1 MKSIIDRPEL
11 GTPEFDEWLEER
23 ARGRLKKLKEQADK
37 FIEETGFE
45 EAGLLSGGLESMN
58 QTDAEAFPDEL
69 EEYQPHERAKIISS
83 QDEVPEDKM
92 HDAGKKQGK
101 LKAVK

>member
-1 MKSIIDRPEL
+1 MSSKSDRPEP
-11 GTPEFDEWLEER
+11 GTPEFEEWLKER
-23 ARGRLKKLKEQADK
+23 MKGRLNDYLEKSRKY
-37 FIEETGFE
+37 IEETGFE

>member
-1 MKSIIDRPEL
+1 MSKITERPTP

-45 EAGLLSGGLESMN
+45 EAGVLSGGLESMS
-58 QTDAEAFPDEL
+58 QSDAEAFPDEL
-69 EEYQPHERAKIISS
+69 EEYQPHERAKLISS
-83 QDEVPEDKM
+83 QDEVPEDKL